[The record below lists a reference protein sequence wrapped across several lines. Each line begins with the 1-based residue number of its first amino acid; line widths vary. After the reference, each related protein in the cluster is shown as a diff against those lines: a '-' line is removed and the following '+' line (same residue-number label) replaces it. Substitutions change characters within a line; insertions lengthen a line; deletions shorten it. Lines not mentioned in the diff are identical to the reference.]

1 MLFNSIEYA
10 IFLAVL
16 FFLYWVLFNKNYKHQ
31 NLLLLTASYFFYG
44 YWDWRFLF
52 LLSGLASFN
61 YSLGILIGKNK
72 KYRKLFFVTGVL
84 IDISVL
90 AVFKYLN
97 FFIDSFVTLSS
108 KIGVVVNISSIN
120 IILPLG
126 ISFYIFL
133 SLSYIIDV
141 YQGKLRS
148 DYNVVDVLLSLSF
161 FPILLSGP
169 IQRPITLLPQIS
181 KKRVFD
187 DSKATDALR
196 QILWGLFK
204 KVVIADNC
212 ARVVNNIF
220 DNYSDVSG
228 ITLIVGA
235 IFYTIQIYGDF
246 SGYSDIA
253 IGSARLFGFDLNR
266 NFAYPYFSRD
276 ITEFWRRW
284 HISLTLWFRD
294 YVFLPVSFSLS
305 RKISSNKVFGISSD
319 LIIYSTGISVTWFLT
334 GLWHGANFT
343 FITWGIIHGMVIFL
357 YHILRK
363 PRKKLFRKLNIKKNN
378 YFVIICE
385 WFINIVIVITAW
397 IFFRAKDMSTA
408 FKYIGRIITDFKLQI
423 PKNEGIGFDNYLLL
437 ILTGYILIEWLQRHK
452 DNALDISGLKIS
464 KPVRWLIYY
473 SLIGFIIFYSG
484 DQQEFIYFQF

>member
-10 IFLAVL
+10 IFLPVL
-16 FFLYWVLFNKNYKHQ
+16 FFLYWFLLNKNYKHQ
-31 NLLLLTASYFFYG
+31 NLLLLAASFFFYG
-44 YWDWRFLF
+44 YWDWRFL
-52 LLSGLASFN
+52 LLLAGLACFN
-61 YSLGILIGKNK
+61 YILGKVIGKFEKYK
-72 KYRKLFFVTGVL
+72 KIIFVTGVL
-84 IDISVL
+84 IDVSVL

-97 FFIDSFVTLSS
+97 FFIDSFVSLSS
-108 KIGVVVNISSIN
+108 KIGVAVNMSSIN

-169 IQRPITLLPQIS
+169 IQRPITLLPQIC

-187 DSKATDALR
+187 YSKATDALR

-212 ARVVNNIF
+212 ARIVNNVF
-220 DNYSDVSG
+220 DNYRDVSA

-266 NFAYPYFSRD
+266 NFSYPYFARD
-276 ITEFWRRW
+276 INEFWRRW
-284 HISLTLWFRD
+284 HISLTNWFRD

-305 RKISSNKVFGISSD
+305 RKLTSEKVFGLNSD
-319 LIIYSTGISVTWFLT
+319 LIIYSAGISITWFLT

-343 FITWGIIHGMVIFL
+343 FITWGVIHGTIIFL

-363 PRKKLFRKLNIKKNN
+363 PRRKLFRKLNIKKSNSL
-378 YFVIICE
+378 VAIIE
-385 WFINIVIVITAW
+385 WFITMIIVITAW

-408 FKYIGRIITDFKLQI
+408 LDYIGRIITDFRFKI

-437 ILTGYILIEWLQRHK
+437 ILAGFIIIEWLQRHK
-452 DNALDISGLKIS
+452 DNALDIRELKIS
-464 KPVRWLIYY
+464 KPVRWLFYY
-473 SLIGFIIFYSG
+473 SLICLIMFYSG